1 MEYPLIEPISRSR
14 QMIDTFLGYNHN
26 LRIGDGEFYEMEN
39 MSSDHFPTLS
49 PRKDRETWYKGK
61 FSALTTNDYDL
72 IYVDEEKLVIDDV
85 AVNLFLTPGKKQL
98 ITMGSYVIVMPDKK
112 WVNTAKTNY
121 IGNYQQGGIDAEYVA
136 DENVLFTLCNLT
148 GTSYDAEASAT
159 PRIDPND
166 GDLWIDTS
174 DNPHILKKY
183 SASENKWISI
193 ATTYIKI
200 DFNAQ
205 GIDLDFSEGDGVEI
219 SGIVADGATGLNGSH
234 VILGIGADYI
244 IIQGIIDNV
253 ADQEGG
259 VKISRKMPE
268 VDFVFEANNRLWGCR
283 YGWSQ
288 TANAIVNEIYASK
301 LGDFKNWNCYMG
313 ISTDS
318 YGITVGE
325 GGNFTGGI
333 SYGGNPIFFKENC
346 MMKIYGEYPANFRM
360 QTIPCRGVMSGGK
373 NTLAIVDNVLF
384 YKSKHGVCA
393 YDGSLPSEI
402 TDIFGGVHYDAAVA
416 GGHHGKYYISMRKWE
431 NGQVKGYNLFV
442 FDTQKKLWHKE
453 DNFNADAF
461 CSMGDLYALD
471 GDTGNIIKMTGQK
484 SISNETEWM
493 VETGLIG
500 MTLPDMKYISKLLVR
515 LSLAEG
521 ANVRFLIQYDSVGAW
536 QQVCAMRGTTLR
548 SYSVP
553 ILPRRC
559 DHFRMRIEGNGDC
572 KIYSIT
578 KTIEQGSDVS

>member
-1 MEYPLIEPISRSR
+1 MEFPVIKSKPKAR

-26 LRIGDGEFYEMEN
+26 LRIADGEFYDMKN

-49 PRKDRETWYKGK
+49 PRKDRMLWVEGAA
-61 FSALTTNDYDL
+61 SALTTNDYDL
-72 IYVDEEKLVIDDV
+72 IYVSGEKLVIDEEKI
-85 AVNLFLTPGKKQL
+85 NLGLTSGPKQL
-98 ITMGSYVIVMPDKK
+98 ITMGSYIIVMPDKK
-112 WVNTAKTNY
+112 WVNTAKSDY
-121 IGNYQQGGIDAEYVA
+121 YGRYLQGSIDAEYEA
-136 DENVLFTLCNLT
+136 DGKVLFTLCNLT
-148 GTSYDAEASAT
+148 GTSYKADASAT
-159 PRIDPND
+159 PRTDPND
-166 GDLWIDTS
+166 GELWIDTS

-183 SASENKWISI
+183 SALENKWISI

-200 DFNAQ
+200 EFNDQ

-219 SGIVADGATGLNGSH
+219 SGIVAEGATGLNGSH
-234 VILGIGADYI
+234 VIWGIGADYI

-253 ADQEGG
+253 AEQEGG

-288 TANAIVNEIYASK
+288 KANAFVNEIYASK

-318 YGITVGE
+318 YGISVGE
-325 GGNFTGGI
+325 GGPFTGGI

-360 QTIPCRGVMSGGK
+360 QTIPCRGVVQGGE

-384 YKSKHGVCA
+384 YKSRNGVCA

-402 TDIFGGVHYDAAVA
+402 TDIFGGVNYSNYGNAVA
-416 GGHHGKYYISMRKWE
+416 GGHHGKYYISMR
-431 NGQVKGYNLFV
+431 NGQDYNLFV
-442 FDTQKKLWHKE
+442 FDTQKKLWHRE
-453 DNFNADAF
+453 DNFHADAF
-461 CSMGDLYALD
+461 CSLFGDLYALD
-471 GDTGNIIKMTGQK
+471 GDTGNIIKMTGQE

-500 MTLPDMKYISKLLVR
+500 MTMPDMKYLSKLLVR

-521 ANVRFLIQYDSVGAW
+521 AQASFSIQYDSIGDWKELCSFSA
-536 QQVCAMRGTTLR
+536 TTLR

-553 ILPRRC
+553 IIPRRC
-559 DHFRMRIEGNGDC
+559 DHFRLRISGTGDC